1 MSKLNKKRET
11 YAQETEEEE
20 DFTGLIAVE
29 AGSDEE
35 FDDGNYYYLST
46 LFEISWYIRIQKNQ
60 SLSLKDVTLL
70 KPEMRTRVINLRGHI
85 IFGVFPKRSGPM

>member
-11 YAQETEEEE
+11 YSQETEEKE
-20 DFTGLIAVE
+20 DLTGLIAVE

-35 FDDGNYYYLST
+35 FDDGNYYYLSS
-46 LFEISWYIRIQKNQ
+46 LVKISWYIRIQKNQ

-70 KPEMRTRVINLRGHI
+70 KPEMRRRVINLSSNGNSC
-85 IFGVFPKRSGPM
+85 FF